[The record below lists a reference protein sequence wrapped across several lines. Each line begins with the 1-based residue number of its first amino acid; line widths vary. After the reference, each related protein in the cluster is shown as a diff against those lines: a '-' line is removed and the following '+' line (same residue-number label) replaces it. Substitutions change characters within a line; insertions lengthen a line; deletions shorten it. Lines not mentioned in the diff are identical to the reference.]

1 MPEEKANLSKQP
13 APEKKP
19 DAAKLPNA
27 PPKTEKPPD
36 NTDSMKPASAAES
49 RKPEDK
55 TGAVKPPP
63 AEVKKADAS
72 GKDSRK
78 DTVPTGDVKKP
89 EASVKSPP
97 APAEAK
103 KPDAPANTPGKVS
116 GKDTAP
122 VSSAEKPGAAAK
134 PPEKPAAKVIPEDSP
149 KKPDGKT
156 DAVIPPASAEAK
168 KPDAPANA
176 PGKVSSKDTAPV
188 SGAETPGMTAKPLE
202 KPAEKV
208 IPENGPKKP
217 DGKTGATIPPAP
229 AEAKKTDA
237 PANTPGK
244 VSGKD
249 TAPVSSAEKPG
260 MTAKPPEKPAE
271 KVIPENAPKKPE
283 GKTGAAIPPAS
294 AEAKKP
300 DAPASI
306 PGKDTAPVS
315 SAEKPGAAI
324 KPPAKAADEKKPP
337 LNKPVTPPAQK
348 AEPSAKIMLG
358 GKLHDPITPP
368 KAADPPKES
377 GEQKGVRVTQIF
389 EDRLDYP
396 DEKALNSLPIP
407 KEGEGFSMRLHPAYF
422 YQFLDHPF
430 SVNREV
436 KDYIELYESIRD
448 NGINEP
454 VKARPREK
462 GGLELIS
469 GHRRHDIASRL
480 NYPVPVIIAQVDDD
494 TARVEVVDGNLHRM
508 DIPTSELAR
517 AAKMKM
523 EALARKAGRRSK
535 MEQLTSPEPKKRT
548 DQIVAEDMGISRNQV
563 NRLVKIND
571 LVPELKQ
578 QVDDKKLPF
587 NTAVELAYLK
597 PDEQT
602 KVVDV
607 MKKEQIVPSM
617 AQATALKEASR
628 HADTMQKNLPSLAPA
643 HKVDENK
650 ITSIIKPKKAP
661 ELKVTFT
668 GAELKDFFPGEMPSV
683 AEVKRV
689 VFDAL
694 KIREEAYKRQ
704 AKRQAAKDAI
714 KSPEH

>member
-36 NTDSMKPASAAES
+36 KTDSMKPASAAES

-55 TGAVKPPP
+55 TSA
-63 AEVKKADAS
+63 
-72 GKDSRK
+72 
-78 DTVPTGDVKKP
+78 
-89 EASVKSPP
+89 VKSPS

-103 KPDAPANTPGKVS
+103 KPDTPANDPGKVSGKDTTPVSSAEKPSMTAKPPERPAEKVIPENGPQKPEGKTGATIPPASTEVKKPDTPANTPGKVS

-122 VSSAEKPGAAAK
+122 VSSAEKPSAAAK
-134 PPEKPAAKVIPEDSP
+134 PPEKPAEKLIPENGSQ
-149 KKPDGKT
+149 KPEEKT
-156 DAVIPPASAEAK
+156 SAATPPASAEVK
-168 KPDAPANA
+168 KPD
-176 PGKVSSKDTAPV
+176 T
-188 SGAETPGMTAKPLE
+188 
-202 KPAEKV
+202 
-208 IPENGPKKP
+208 
-217 DGKTGATIPPAP
+217 
-229 AEAKKTDA
+229 

-249 TAPVSSAEKPG
+249 TISVSGAEKPD
-260 MTAKPPEKPAE
+260 TAAKPPEKPAE
-271 KVIPENAPKKPE
+271 KVIPENDPKKPE

-300 DAPASI
+300 DAPANTPGKVI
-306 PGKDTAPVS
+306 GKDTAPVS
-315 SAEKPGAAI
+315 GAEKPGAAI

-337 LNKPVTPPAQK
+337 LNKPVPPPAQK
-348 AEPSAKIMLG
+348 TEPSAKIMLG

-368 KAADPPKES
+368 KAADPPKGL

-389 EDRLDYP
+389 KDRLDYP

-535 MEQLTSPEPKKRT
+535 MEILTNPEPQRRT
-548 DQIVAEDMGISRNQV
+548 DQIVADEMGISRNQV

-668 GAELKDFFPGEMPSV
+668 GTELKDFFPGEMPSV

>member
-1 MPEEKANLSKQP
+1 MPEEKTKLGNQT
-13 APEKKP
+13 APEKKS

-36 NTDSMKPASAAES
+36 KNDGIKPASAAEPQ
-49 RKPEDK
+49 KPEDK
-55 TGAVKPPP
+55 SGTPPP

-103 KPDAPANTPGKVS
+103 KSATPANTPGKIGGKDTAPVS
-116 GKDTAP
+116 NAEKPGAAAKPLEKPAAKVIPEDSSKKPDGKTDAVIPPAATEAKKPDTPANIPGKVSSKDTASVSGAEKPDMTTKPPEKPAAKVIPENGHKKPEGKNGATIPPTSVEVKKPDAPASIPGKDTAP
-122 VSSAEKPGAAAK
+122 VSSTEKPGMTAK
-134 PPEKPAAKVIPEDSP
+134 PPEKPAAKVIPE
-149 KKPDGKT
+149 
-156 DAVIPPASAEAK
+156 
-168 KPDAPANA
+168 
-176 PGKVSSKDTAPV
+176 
-188 SGAETPGMTAKPLE
+188 
-202 KPAEKV
+202 
-208 IPENGPKKP
+208 NGPKKP
-217 DGKTGATIPPAP
+217 
-229 AEAKKTDA
+229 E
-237 PANTPGK
+237 
-244 VSGKD
+244 
-249 TAPVSSAEKPG
+249 EK
-260 MTAKPPEKPAE
+260 
-271 KVIPENAPKKPE
+271 NS
-283 GKTGAAIPPAS
+283 AAIPPAS

-300 DAPASI
+300 EAPANI

-324 KPPAKAADEKKPP
+324 KPPAKAADEKKPL
-337 LNKPVTPPAQK
+337 LNKPVLPPAQK

-368 KAADPPKES
+368 KAADPPKEPS
-377 GEQKGVRVTQIF
+377 EQKGVRVTQIF

>member
-1 MPEEKANLSKQP
+1 MPEEKTKLGNQT
-13 APEKKP
+13 APEKKS

-36 NTDSMKPASAAES
+36 KNDGIKPASAAEPQ
-49 RKPEDK
+49 KPEDK
-55 TGAVKPPP
+55 SSTPPP

-72 GKDSRK
+72 SKDSRK

-103 KPDAPANTPGKVS
+103 KPDAPANIPGKVS
-116 GKDTAP
+116 SKDTAS
-122 VSSAEKPGAAAK
+122 VSGAEKPDMTTKPPEKPAAK
-134 PPEKPAAKVIPEDSP
+134 IIPEDSSKKPEGKTDAVIPPAATEAKKPDTPANIPGKVSSKDTASVSGAEKPDMTTKPLEKPAAKVIPEDSS
-149 KKPDGKT
+149 KKPEGK
-156 DAVIPPASAEAK
+156 
-168 KPDAPANA
+168 N
-176 PGKVSSKDTAPV
+176 
-188 SGAETPGMTAKPLE
+188 
-202 KPAEKV
+202 
-208 IPENGPKKP
+208 
-217 DGKTGATIPPAP
+217 GATIPPTSV
-229 AEAKKTDA
+229 E
-237 PANTPGK
+237 
-244 VSGKD
+244 V
-249 TAPVSSAEKPG
+249 
-260 MTAKPPEKPAE
+260 
-271 KVIPENAPKKPE
+271 
-283 GKTGAAIPPAS
+283 
-294 AEAKKP
+294 KKP

-306 PGKDTAPVS
+306 PGKDTAPVR
-315 SAEKPGAAI
+315 SAEKPNAAI
-324 KPPAKAADEKKPP
+324 KPPAKAADEKKPL
-337 LNKPVTPPAQK
+337 LNKPVPPPAQK
-348 AEPSAKIMLG
+348 TEPSAKIMLG

-368 KAADPPKES
+368 KAADPPKGL

-628 HADTMQKNLPSLAPA
+628 HADTIQKNLPSLAPA

>member
-1 MPEEKANLSKQP
+1 MPEEKATLSKQP

>member
-1 MPEEKANLSKQP
+1 MSG
-13 APEKKP
+13 
-19 DAAKLPNA
+19 
-27 PPKTEKPPD
+27 
-36 NTDSMKPASAAES
+36 AE
-49 RKPEDK
+49 K
-55 TGAVKPPP
+55 TGAV
-63 AEVKKADAS
+63 
-72 GKDSRK
+72 
-78 DTVPTGDVKKP
+78 
-89 EASVKSPP
+89 
-97 APAEAK
+97 
-103 KPDAPANTPGKVS
+103 
-116 GKDTAP
+116 
-122 VSSAEKPGAAAK
+122 AK
-134 PPEKPAAKVIPEDSP
+134 PPEKPAAKVIPENGS
-149 KKPDGKT
+149 KKPEGK
-156 DAVIPPASAEAK
+156 A
-168 KPDAPANA
+168 
-176 PGKVSSKDTAPV
+176 
-188 SGAETPGMTAKPLE
+188 
-202 KPAEKV
+202 
-208 IPENGPKKP
+208 
-217 DGKTGATIPPAP
+217 GATIPPAP

-260 MTAKPPEKPAE
+260 MTAKPPEKPAA
-271 KVIPENAPKKPE
+271 KVIPENGPKKPE
-283 GKTGAAIPPAS
+283 EKNSAAIPPAS

-300 DAPASI
+300 EAPANI

-324 KPPAKAADEKKPP
+324 KPPAKAADEKKPL
-337 LNKPVTPPAQK
+337 LNKPVLPPAQK

-368 KAADPPKES
+368 KAADPPKEPS
-377 GEQKGVRVTQIF
+377 EQKGVRVTQIF

>member
-36 NTDSMKPASAAES
+36 KTDSMKPASAAES

-188 SGAETPGMTAKPLE
+188 SGAEKTGAVAKPPE
-202 KPAEKV
+202 KPVAKV
-208 IPENGPKKP
+208 IPENGSKKP
-217 DGKTGATIPPAP
+217 EGKAGATIPPAP

-260 MTAKPPEKPAE
+260 MTAKPPEKPAA
-271 KVIPENAPKKPE
+271 KVIPENGPKKPE
-283 GKTGAAIPPAS
+283 EKNSAAIPPAS

-300 DAPASI
+300 EAPANI

-324 KPPAKAADEKKPP
+324 KPPAKAADEKKPL
-337 LNKPVTPPAQK
+337 LNKPVLPPAQK

-368 KAADPPKES
+368 KAADPPKEPS
-377 GEQKGVRVTQIF
+377 EQKGVRVTQIF

>member
-1 MPEEKANLSKQP
+1 MPEEKATLSKQP

-36 NTDSMKPASAAES
+36 KTDSMKPASAAES

-63 AEVKKADAS
+63 AEVKKADTS

-116 GKDTAP
+116 GKAAAP
-122 VSSAEKPGAAAK
+122 VNSAEKPGAAAK
-134 PPEKPAAKVIPEDSP
+134 PPENPAAKVIPEDSP

-156 DAVIPPASAEAK
+156 DAAIPPASAEAK

-217 DGKTGATIPPAP
+217 DGKTGATIPL
-229 AEAKKTDA
+229 TS
-237 PANTPGK
+237 
-244 VSGKD
+244 V
-249 TAPVSSAEKPG
+249 
-260 MTAKPPEKPAE
+260 
-271 KVIPENAPKKPE
+271 
-283 GKTGAAIPPAS
+283 
-294 AEAKKP
+294 EAKKP
-300 DAPASI
+300 DAPANI
-306 PGKDTAPVS
+306 PGKIGGKDAAPVS
-315 SAEKPGAAI
+315 SVEKPGAEI
-324 KPPAKAADEKKPP
+324 KPPAKAADEKKPT
-337 LNKPVTPPAQK
+337 LNEPVPPAQK

-358 GKLHDPITPP
+358 GKPHDPITPP
-368 KAADPPKES
+368 KAADPPKEPS
-377 GEQKGVRVTQIF
+377 EQKGVRVTQIF

>member
-1 MPEEKANLSKQP
+1 MPEEKAPLSKQP

-36 NTDSMKPASAAES
+36 KNDGIKPASAAEPQ
-49 RKPEDK
+49 KPEDK
-55 TGAVKPPP
+55 SGTPPP

-72 GKDSRK
+72 GKNSRK

-89 EASVKSPP
+89 EASVTSPP
-97 APAEAK
+97 APAEAKKPATPANTPGKIGGKDTAPVSNAEKPGAAAKPLEKPAAKVIPEDRSKKPDGKTDATIPPASTEVKKPDTPANTPGKVSGKDTAPVSSAEKPSAAAKPPEKPAEKLIPENGSKKPEEKTGAATPPASAEAK

-122 VSSAEKPGAAAK
+122 VSG
-134 PPEKPAAKVIPEDSP
+134 
-149 KKPDGKT
+149 
-156 DAVIPPASAEAK
+156 
-168 KPDAPANA
+168 
-176 PGKVSSKDTAPV
+176 
-188 SGAETPGMTAKPLE
+188 
-202 KPAEKV
+202 
-208 IPENGPKKP
+208 
-217 DGKTGATIPPAP
+217 
-229 AEAKKTDA
+229 
-237 PANTPGK
+237 
-244 VSGKD
+244 
-249 TAPVSSAEKPG
+249 
-260 MTAKPPEKPAE
+260 
-271 KVIPENAPKKPE
+271 
-283 GKTGAAIPPAS
+283 
-294 AEAKKP
+294 
-300 DAPASI
+300 
-306 PGKDTAPVS
+306 
-315 SAEKPGAAI
+315 AEKPGAAI

-358 GKLHDPITPP
+358 GKRHDPITPP
-368 KAADPPKES
+368 KAADPPKEP

-396 DEKALNSLPIP
+396 DEQALNSLPIP

-668 GAELKDFFPGEMPSV
+668 GTELKDFFPGEMPSV

>member
-1 MPEEKANLSKQP
+1 MPEEKATLSKQP
-13 APEKKP
+13 ALEKKP

-36 NTDSMKPASAAES
+36 KNDGIKPASAAETK
-49 RKPEDK
+49 KPEDK
-55 TGAVKPPP
+55 TGTVKPSP
-63 AEVKKADAS
+63 AEVGKADAS

-78 DTVPTGDVKKP
+78 TTVPTGDVKKP
-89 EASVKSPP
+89 DAPVKSP
-97 APAEAK
+97 
-103 KPDAPANTPGKVS
+103 S
-116 GKDTAP
+116 
-122 VSSAEKPGAAAK
+122 
-134 PPEKPAAKVIPEDSP
+134 
-149 KKPDGKT
+149 
-156 DAVIPPASAEAK
+156 
-168 KPDAPANA
+168 
-176 PGKVSSKDTAPV
+176 
-188 SGAETPGMTAKPLE
+188 
-202 KPAEKV
+202 
-208 IPENGPKKP
+208 
-217 DGKTGATIPPAP
+217 AP

-237 PANTPGK
+237 SANT
-244 VSGKD
+244 
-249 TAPVSSAEKPG
+249 
-260 MTAKPPEKPAE
+260 
-271 KVIPENAPKKPE
+271 
-283 GKTGAAIPPAS
+283 
-294 AEAKKP
+294 
-300 DAPASI
+300 

-315 SAEKPGAAI
+315 SAEKPGAAVKLPEQPATKAI
-324 KPPAKAADEKKPP
+324 PENAPQKPDAKTAAAIPPASVETKKTDAPANTPDKIGGKNSASISNAEKSPIPVKPSETPAAKAASENDPKKPDSKIGTVIPPTSVETKKPVAPANIPDKVSSKGTASVSSPEKPSAAVKLPTKTADEKTPT
-337 LNKPVTPPAQK
+337 LNKPVPPSVQK

-368 KAADPPKES
+368 KAADPPRES
-377 GEQKGVRVTQIF
+377 SEQKGVRVTQIF

-694 KIREEAYKRQ
+694 KIREEAYRRQ

>member
-1 MPEEKANLSKQP
+1 MPEKTANPSKQP
-13 APEKKP
+13 ESEKKS

-27 PPKTEKPPD
+27 PPKQEKPPD
-36 NTDSMKPASAAES
+36 QAAVKITAPAPAGKTPAAPEKAAEKPAPAQPKAAE
-49 RKPEDK
+49 R
-55 TGAVKPPP
+55 
-63 AEVKKADAS
+63 
-72 GKDSRK
+72 
-78 DTVPTGDVKKP
+78 
-89 EASVKSPP
+89 KSPP
-97 APAEAK
+97 SAEEQKTAPAPAK
-103 KPDAPANTPGKVS
+103 PTEKAPDAQKPESK
-116 GKDTAP
+116 AP
-122 VSSAEKPGAAAK
+122 AK
-134 PPEKPAAKVIPEDSP
+134 PPALETAAAPKP
-149 KKPDGKT
+149 
-156 DAVIPPASAEAK
+156 SA
-168 KPDAPANA
+168 P
-176 PGKVSSKDTAPV
+176 TAPTDK
-188 SGAETPGMTAKPLE
+188 GTA
-202 KPAEKV
+202 
-208 IPENGPKKP
+208 
-217 DGKTGATIPPAP
+217 
-229 AEAKKTDA
+229 
-237 PANTPGK
+237 ANT
-244 VSGKD
+244 
-249 TAPVSSAEKPG
+249 
-260 MTAKPPEKPAE
+260 
-271 KVIPENAPKKPE
+271 APKP
-283 GKTGAAIPPAS
+283 T
-294 AEAKKP
+294 
-300 DAPASI
+300 
-306 PGKDTAPVS
+306 
-315 SAEKPGAAI
+315 
-324 KPPAKAADEKKPP
+324 
-337 LNKPVTPPAQK
+337 LNKPVSQPAQK

-358 GKLHDPITPP
+358 GKPHDPITPP
-368 KAADPPKES
+368 KAADPLHDPGES
-377 GEQKGVRVTQIF
+377 KGVRVTQIF

-430 SVNREV
+430 TVNREV

-469 GHRRHDIASRL
+469 GHRRHDIAKRL

-535 MEQLTSPEPKKRT
+535 MEILTNPEPQKRT

-587 NTAVELAYLK
+587 NTAVELAYMK
-597 PDEQT
+597 PDEQD
-602 KVVDV
+602 KVVEV

-628 HADTMQKNLPSLAPA
+628 HAETMQKNLPSLAPA

-650 ITSIIKPKKAP
+650 IASIIKPKKEP

-668 GAELKDFFPGEMPSV
+668 GAELKAFFPNETPSV

-694 KIREEAYKRQ
+694 RIREEAYKRQ
-704 AKRQAAKDAI
+704 AKKQAAKDAM

>member
-1 MPEEKANLSKQP
+1 MPEEKATLSKQP

-36 NTDSMKPASAAES
+36 KTDSMKPASAAES

-63 AEVKKADAS
+63 AEVKKADTS

-116 GKDTAP
+116 GKAAAP
-122 VSSAEKPGAAAK
+122 VNSAEKPGAAAK
-134 PPEKPAAKVIPEDSP
+134 PPENPAAKVIPEDSP

-156 DAVIPPASAEAK
+156 GATIPLTSVEAK
-168 KPDAPANA
+168 KPDAPAN
-176 PGKVSSKDTAPV
+176 
-188 SGAETPGMTAKPLE
+188 
-202 KPAEKV
+202 
-208 IPENGPKKP
+208 
-217 DGKTGATIPPAP
+217 
-229 AEAKKTDA
+229 
-237 PANTPGK
+237 
-244 VSGKD
+244 
-249 TAPVSSAEKPG
+249 
-260 MTAKPPEKPAE
+260 
-271 KVIPENAPKKPE
+271 
-283 GKTGAAIPPAS
+283 
-294 AEAKKP
+294 
-300 DAPASI
+300 I
-306 PGKDTAPVS
+306 PGKIGGKDAAPVS
-315 SAEKPGAAI
+315 SAEKPGAEI
-324 KPPAKAADEKKPP
+324 KPPAKAADEKKPT
-337 LNKPVTPPAQK
+337 LNEPVPPAQK

-358 GKLHDPITPP
+358 GKPHDPITPP
-368 KAADPPKES
+368 KAADPPKEPS
-377 GEQKGVRVTQIF
+377 EQKGVRVTQIF

-535 MEQLTSPEPKKRT
+535 MEQLTSPEQKKRT

>member
-1 MPEEKANLSKQP
+1 MPEEKATLSKQP
-13 APEKKP
+13 ALEKKP

-36 NTDSMKPASAAES
+36 KNDGIKPASAAETK
-49 RKPEDK
+49 KPEDK
-55 TGAVKPPP
+55 TGTVKPPP
-63 AEVKKADAS
+63 AEVGKADAS

-78 DTVPTGDVKKP
+78 ATVPTGDVKKP
-89 EASVKSPP
+89 EAPVKSPS

-103 KPDAPANTPGKVS
+103 KPDASANT
-116 GKDTAP
+116 
-122 VSSAEKPGAAAK
+122 
-134 PPEKPAAKVIPEDSP
+134 
-149 KKPDGKT
+149 
-156 DAVIPPASAEAK
+156 
-168 KPDAPANA
+168 
-176 PGKVSSKDTAPV
+176 
-188 SGAETPGMTAKPLE
+188 
-202 KPAEKV
+202 
-208 IPENGPKKP
+208 
-217 DGKTGATIPPAP
+217 
-229 AEAKKTDA
+229 
-237 PANTPGK
+237 
-244 VSGKD
+244 
-249 TAPVSSAEKPG
+249 
-260 MTAKPPEKPAE
+260 
-271 KVIPENAPKKPE
+271 
-283 GKTGAAIPPAS
+283 
-294 AEAKKP
+294 
-300 DAPASI
+300 

-315 SAEKPGAAI
+315 SAEKPCAAVKPPKQPATKAIPENAPQKPDAKTAAAI
-324 KPPAKAADEKKPP
+324 PPASVETKKMDAPANTPDKIGGKNSASVSNAEKSPIPVKPSEPPAAKAASENDPKKPDSKIGTVIPPTSAETKKPIAPANIPDKVSSKDTASVSGAEKPDMTTKPPAKTADEKKPT
-337 LNKPVTPPAQK
+337 LKKPVPPSVQK

-368 KAADPPKES
+368 KAADPPKGL

-668 GAELKDFFPGEMPSV
+668 SAELKDFFPGEMPSV

>member
-1 MPEEKANLSKQP
+1 MPEEKATLSKQP

-27 PPKTEKPPD
+27 LPKTEKTPDHAASEKAAPATAQKKTEAPVKPPETPGKELPTTAKSPEKAVVGKAEPAADIKKPDIAAKPPD
-36 NTDSMKPASAAES
+36 KPKGDNAAALPGAKGSEVPAKTPDKGNATKTTSPPAKAAEKS
-49 RKPEDK
+49 AIEKVSATPDPQKADTPQKPQAQSEAAKIAPMPEPQKQDA
-55 TGAVKPPP
+55 AVKPPTKEVGSKAEP
-63 AEVKKADAS
+63 AV
-72 GKDSRK
+72 DS
-78 DTVPTGDVKKP
+78 KKP
-89 EASVKSPP
+89 ITPAKPPDKPIVEKP
-97 APAEAK
+97 APAIDQK
-103 KPDAPANTPGKVS
+103 KPDAPALPT
-116 GKDTAP
+116 
-122 VSSAEKPGAAAK
+122 
-134 PPEKPAAKVIPEDSP
+134 
-149 KKPDGKT
+149 
-156 DAVIPPASAEAK
+156 
-168 KPDAPANA
+168 
-176 PGKVSSKDTAPV
+176 
-188 SGAETPGMTAKPLE
+188 
-202 KPAEKV
+202 
-208 IPENGPKKP
+208 
-217 DGKTGATIPPAP
+217 
-229 AEAKKTDA
+229 
-237 PANTPGK
+237 
-244 VSGKD
+244 
-249 TAPVSSAEKPG
+249 
-260 MTAKPPEKPAE
+260 
-271 KVIPENAPKKPE
+271 
-283 GKTGAAIPPAS
+283 
-294 AEAKKP
+294 
-300 DAPASI
+300 
-306 PGKDTAPVS
+306 
-315 SAEKPGAAI
+315 
-324 KPPAKAADEKKPP
+324 
-337 LNKPVTPPAQK
+337 LNKTVPSPAQK

-358 GKLHDPITPP
+358 GKPHDPITPP
-368 KAADPPKES
+368 KAADPPRES
-377 GEQKGVRVTQIF
+377 SEQKGVRVTQIF

-396 DEKALNSLPIP
+396 DEKALNNLPIP

-548 DQIVAEDMGISRNQV
+548 DQIVAEDMGISRNQA

-668 GAELKDFFPGEMPSV
+668 GTELKDFFPGEMPSV

>member
-1 MPEEKANLSKQP
+1 MPEEKATLSKQP
-13 APEKKP
+13 ALEKKP

-36 NTDSMKPASAAES
+36 KNDGIKPASAAEPQ
-49 RKPEDK
+49 KPEDK
-55 TGAVKPPP
+55 SGTPPP

-78 DTVPTGDVKKP
+78 DTVPAGDVKKP

-97 APAEAK
+97 AP
-103 KPDAPANTPGKVS
+103 
-116 GKDTAP
+116 
-122 VSSAEKPGAAAK
+122 
-134 PPEKPAAKVIPEDSP
+134 
-149 KKPDGKT
+149 
-156 DAVIPPASAEAK
+156 AEAK

-188 SGAETPGMTAKPLE
+188 SGAEKPGMAVKPPE
-202 KPAEKV
+202 KPAAKV
-208 IPENGPKKP
+208 IPENGHKKP
-217 DGKTGATIPPAP
+217 EEKNGTSIPPA
-229 AEAKKTDA
+229 AT
-237 PANTPGK
+237 
-244 VSGKD
+244 
-249 TAPVSSAEKPG
+249 
-260 MTAKPPEKPAE
+260 
-271 KVIPENAPKKPE
+271 
-283 GKTGAAIPPAS
+283 
-294 AEAKKP
+294 EAKKP
-300 DAPASI
+300 DAPTDI
-306 PGKDTAPVS
+306 PGKVSVKDAAPVS
-315 SAEKPGAAI
+315 GAEKSGAAV
-324 KPPAKAADEKKPP
+324 KPPTKAADEKTPT
-337 LNKPVTPPAQK
+337 LNKPVPPPAQK
-348 AEPSAKIMLG
+348 MEPSAKIMLG

-368 KAADPPKES
+368 KAADPPKEP

-469 GHRRHDIASRL
+469 GHRRHDIAKRL

-535 MEQLTSPEPKKRT
+535 MEILTNPEPQKRT

-587 NTAVELAYLK
+587 NTAVELAYMK
-597 PDEQT
+597 PDEQE
-602 KVVDV
+602 KVVEV

-628 HADTMQKNLPSLAPA
+628 HAETMQKNLPSLAPS

-650 ITSIIKPKKAP
+650 IASIIKPKKEP

-668 GAELKDFFPGEMPSV
+668 GAELKAFFPNETPSV

>member
-1 MPEEKANLSKQP
+1 MPEEKATLSKQP

-27 PPKTEKPPD
+27 PPKTEKPPGKND
-36 NTDSMKPASAAES
+36 GIKPASAAEPQ
-49 RKPEDK
+49 KPEDK
-55 TGAVKPPP
+55 SGTPPP

-103 KPDAPANTPGKVS
+103 KPATPANTPGKIGGKDTAPVSNAEKPGAAAKPLEKPAAKVIPEDSSKKPEGKTDATIPPAATEAKKPDAPANIPGKVSSKDTASVSGAEKPDMTTKPLEKTAAKVIPENGPNKPEGKNGATIPPAATEARKPDAPANAPGKVS

-122 VSSAEKPGAAAK
+122 VSSAEKPGAA
-134 PPEKPAAKVIPEDSP
+134 
-149 KKPDGKT
+149 
-156 DAVIPPASAEAK
+156 
-168 KPDAPANA
+168 
-176 PGKVSSKDTAPV
+176 
-188 SGAETPGMTAKPLE
+188 
-202 KPAEKV
+202 
-208 IPENGPKKP
+208 
-217 DGKTGATIPPAP
+217 
-229 AEAKKTDA
+229 
-237 PANTPGK
+237 
-244 VSGKD
+244 
-249 TAPVSSAEKPG
+249 
-260 MTAKPPEKPAE
+260 
-271 KVIPENAPKKPE
+271 
-283 GKTGAAIPPAS
+283 
-294 AEAKKP
+294 
-300 DAPASI
+300 
-306 PGKDTAPVS
+306 
-315 SAEKPGAAI
+315 I
-324 KPPAKAADEKKPP
+324 KPPTKAADEKTPT
-337 LNKPVTPPAQK
+337 LNKPVSPPAQK
-348 AEPSAKIMLG
+348 MEPSAKIMLG
-358 GKLHDPITPP
+358 GKPHDPIAPP
-368 KAADPPKES
+368 KAAGPPKS
-377 GEQKGVRVTQIF
+377 LGEQKGVRVTQIF

-571 LVPELKQ
+571 LIPELKQ

-587 NTAVELAYLK
+587 NTAVELAYMK
-597 PDEQT
+597 PEEQN

-668 GAELKDFFPGEMPSV
+668 GTELKDFFPGEMPSV

>member
-36 NTDSMKPASAAES
+36 KTDSMKPASAAES

-188 SGAETPGMTAKPLE
+188 SGAEKTGAVAKPPE
-202 KPAEKV
+202 KPAAKV

-217 DGKTGATIPPAP
+217 
-229 AEAKKTDA
+229 E
-237 PANTPGK
+237 
-244 VSGKD
+244 
-249 TAPVSSAEKPG
+249 EK
-260 MTAKPPEKPAE
+260 
-271 KVIPENAPKKPE
+271 NS
-283 GKTGAAIPPAS
+283 AAIPPAS

-300 DAPASI
+300 EAPANI

-324 KPPAKAADEKKPP
+324 KPPAKAADEKKPL
-337 LNKPVTPPAQK
+337 LNKPVLPPAQK

-368 KAADPPKES
+368 KAADPPKEPS
-377 GEQKGVRVTQIF
+377 EQKGVRVTQIF

-454 VKARPREK
+454 VEARPREK

>member
-1 MPEEKANLSKQP
+1 MPEEKATLSKQP

-36 NTDSMKPASAAES
+36 KNDGIKPASAAEPQ
-49 RKPEDK
+49 KPEDK
-55 TGAVKPPP
+55 SGTPPP

-103 KPDAPANTPGKVS
+103 KPATPANTSGKIG

-122 VSSAEKPGAAAK
+122 VSNAEKPGAAAK
-134 PPEKPAAKVIPEDSP
+134 PLEKPAAKVIPEDSS
-149 KKPDGKT
+149 KKPEGKT
-156 DAVIPPASAEAK
+156 DAAIPPAATEAK

-176 PGKVSSKDTAPV
+176 PGKVS
-188 SGAETPGMTAKPLE
+188 
-202 KPAEKV
+202 
-208 IPENGPKKP
+208 
-217 DGKTGATIPPAP
+217 
-229 AEAKKTDA
+229 
-237 PANTPGK
+237 
-244 VSGKD
+244 GKD
-249 TAPVSSAEKPG
+249 TASVSGAEKPG
-260 MTAKPPEKPAE
+260 MTAKPPA
-271 KVIPENAPKKPE
+271 
-283 GKTGAAIPPAS
+283 KTAG
-294 AEAKKP
+294 
-300 DAPASI
+300 
-306 PGKDTAPVS
+306 
-315 SAEKPGAAI
+315 
-324 KPPAKAADEKKPP
+324 EKKPT
-337 LNKPVTPPAQK
+337 LNKPVPPSVQK

-358 GKLHDPITPP
+358 GKPHDPITPP
-368 KAADPPKES
+368 KAADPLHEPGES
-377 GEQKGVRVTQIF
+377 KGVRVTQIF
-389 EDRLDYP
+389 VDRLDYP

-571 LVPELKQ
+571 LIPELKQ

-587 NTAVELAYLK
+587 NTAVELAYMK
-597 PDEQT
+597 PEEQN

-607 MKKEQIVPSM
+607 MKKEQLVPSM

-668 GAELKDFFPGEMPSV
+668 GTELKDFFPGEMPSV
-683 AEVKRV
+683 AANCPSVGRPSRWMTSAENASVALRLP
-689 VFDAL
+689 VFSRSVWNIFL
-694 KIREEAYKRQ
+694 
-704 AKRQAAKDAI
+704 
-714 KSPEH
+714 

>member
-1 MPEEKANLSKQP
+1 MPEEKTKLGNQT
-13 APEKKP
+13 APEKKS

-36 NTDSMKPASAAES
+36 KNDGIKPASAAEPQ
-49 RKPEDK
+49 KPEDK
-55 TGAVKPPP
+55 SSTPPP
-63 AEVKKADAS
+63 AEVKKTDAS

-78 DTVPTGDVKKP
+78 DTVLTGDVKKP

-103 KPDAPANTPGKVS
+103 KPATPANTPGKIG

-122 VSSAEKPGAAAK
+122 VSNAEKPGAAAKPLEKPAAKVIPEDSSKKPDGKTDAVIPPTATEAKKPDTPANIPGKVSSKDTASVIGAEKPDMTSK
-134 PPEKPAAKVIPEDSP
+134 PPEKPAAKVIPENGH
-149 KKPDGKT
+149 KKPEGKNGAT
-156 DAVIPPASAEAK
+156 IPPAATEAR
-168 KPDAPANA
+168 KPDATTDIS
-176 PGKVSSKDTAPV
+176 GKVSGNDTAPV
-188 SGAETPGMTAKPLE
+188 SGAEK
-202 KPAEKV
+202 
-208 IPENGPKKP
+208 
-217 DGKTGATIPPAP
+217 
-229 AEAKKTDA
+229 
-237 PANTPGK
+237 
-244 VSGKD
+244 S
-249 TAPVSSAEKPG
+249 
-260 MTAKPPEKPAE
+260 
-271 KVIPENAPKKPE
+271 
-283 GKTGAAIPPAS
+283 GAA
-294 AEAKKP
+294 
-300 DAPASI
+300 
-306 PGKDTAPVS
+306 V
-315 SAEKPGAAI
+315 

-337 LNKPVTPPAQK
+337 LNKPVPPPAQK
-348 AEPSAKIMLG
+348 TEPSAKIMLG

-368 KAADPPKES
+368 KAADPPKGL

-578 QVDDKKLPF
+578 QVDDKKLGFMP
-587 NTAVELAYLK
+587 AVEISYIK
-597 PDEQT
+597 PKNQRLIAVSIDGEQSSPSHAQAKRLRELDQAGKLNGDIIDGILSEKKKEDRGVIIST
-602 KVVDV
+602 AELEKYFGKEVTPAK
-607 MKKEQIVPSM
+607 MKEQII
-617 AQATALKEASR
+617 
-628 HADTMQKNLPSLAPA
+628 SLLDDWKAKQPP
-643 HKVDENK
+643 ELG
-650 ITSIIKPKKAP
+650 KPEKKADL
-661 ELKVTFT
+661 EK
-668 GAELKDFFPGEMPSV
+668 
-683 AEVKRV
+683 
-689 VFDAL
+689 
-694 KIREEAYKRQ
+694 
-704 AKRQAAKDAI
+704 
-714 KSPEH
+714 

>member
-36 NTDSMKPASAAES
+36 KNDGIKPASAAETK
-49 RKPEDK
+49 KPEDK
-55 TGAVKPPP
+55 TGTVKPSP
-63 AEVKKADAS
+63 AEVGKADAS

-78 DTVPTGDVKKP
+78 TTVPTGDVKKP
-89 EASVKSPP
+89 DAPVKSPS

-103 KPDAPANTPGKVS
+103 KPDASANT
-116 GKDTAP
+116 
-122 VSSAEKPGAAAK
+122 
-134 PPEKPAAKVIPEDSP
+134 
-149 KKPDGKT
+149 
-156 DAVIPPASAEAK
+156 
-168 KPDAPANA
+168 
-176 PGKVSSKDTAPV
+176 
-188 SGAETPGMTAKPLE
+188 
-202 KPAEKV
+202 
-208 IPENGPKKP
+208 
-217 DGKTGATIPPAP
+217 
-229 AEAKKTDA
+229 
-237 PANTPGK
+237 
-244 VSGKD
+244 
-249 TAPVSSAEKPG
+249 
-260 MTAKPPEKPAE
+260 
-271 KVIPENAPKKPE
+271 
-283 GKTGAAIPPAS
+283 
-294 AEAKKP
+294 
-300 DAPASI
+300 

-315 SAEKPGAAI
+315 SAEKPGAAVKLPEQPATKAI
-324 KPPAKAADEKKPP
+324 PENAPQKPDAKTAAAIPPASVETKKTDAPANTPDKIGGKNSASISNAEKSPIPVKPSETPAAKAASENDPKKPDSKIGTVIPPTSVETKKPVAPANIPDKVSSKGTASVSSPEKPSAAVKLPTKTADEKTPT
-337 LNKPVTPPAQK
+337 LNKPVPPSVQK

-368 KAADPPKES
+368 KAADPPKGL

>member
-1 MPEEKANLSKQP
+1 MPEEKATLSKQP
-13 APEKKP
+13 ALEKKP

-36 NTDSMKPASAAES
+36 KNDGIKPASAAETK
-49 RKPEDK
+49 KPEDK
-55 TGAVKPPP
+55 TGTVKPPP
-63 AEVKKADAS
+63 AEVGKADAS

-78 DTVPTGDVKKP
+78 ATVPTGDVKKP
-89 EASVKSPP
+89 EAPVKSPS

-103 KPDAPANTPGKVS
+103 KPDASANT
-116 GKDTAP
+116 
-122 VSSAEKPGAAAK
+122 
-134 PPEKPAAKVIPEDSP
+134 
-149 KKPDGKT
+149 
-156 DAVIPPASAEAK
+156 
-168 KPDAPANA
+168 
-176 PGKVSSKDTAPV
+176 
-188 SGAETPGMTAKPLE
+188 
-202 KPAEKV
+202 
-208 IPENGPKKP
+208 
-217 DGKTGATIPPAP
+217 
-229 AEAKKTDA
+229 
-237 PANTPGK
+237 
-244 VSGKD
+244 
-249 TAPVSSAEKPG
+249 
-260 MTAKPPEKPAE
+260 
-271 KVIPENAPKKPE
+271 
-283 GKTGAAIPPAS
+283 
-294 AEAKKP
+294 
-300 DAPASI
+300 

-315 SAEKPGAAI
+315 SAEKPCAAVKPPKQPATKAIPENAPQKPDAKTAAAI
-324 KPPAKAADEKKPP
+324 PPASVETKKMDAPANTPDKIGGKNSASVSNAEKSPIPVKPSDPPAAKAASENDPKKPDSKIGTVIPPTSAETKKPIAPANIPDKVSSKDTASVSGAEKPDMTTKPPAKTADEKKPT
-337 LNKPVTPPAQK
+337 LKKPVPPSVQK

-368 KAADPPKES
+368 KAADPPKGL

-617 AQATALKEASR
+617 AQATARKEASR

-668 GAELKDFFPGEMPSV
+668 GTELKDFFPGEMPSV

>member
-1 MPEEKANLSKQP
+1 MPEEKATLSKQS

-36 NTDSMKPASAAES
+36 KTDSMKPASAAES

-122 VSSAEKPGAAAK
+122 VSSEEKPGAAAK
-134 PPEKPAAKVIPEDSP
+134 PP
-149 KKPDGKT
+149 
-156 DAVIPPASAEAK
+156 
-168 KPDAPANA
+168 
-176 PGKVSSKDTAPV
+176 
-188 SGAETPGMTAKPLE
+188 E

-208 IPENGPKKP
+208 IPENGPKKAEE
-217 DGKTGATIPPAP
+217 KTSAAIPPTST
-229 AEAKKTDA
+229 EAKKPDA

-249 TAPVSSAEKPG
+249 AAPVSSTEKPG
-260 MTAKPPEKPAE
+260 MTAKPPEKPAA
-271 KVIPENAPKKPE
+271 KVIPENGPKKPE
-283 GKTGAAIPPAS
+283 GKTGATISPAS
-294 AEAKKP
+294 TEAKKP
-300 DAPASI
+300 DTQANTPSKVS
-306 PGKDTAPVS
+306 GKDTTPVS
-315 SAEKPGAAI
+315 SAEKPGAEI
-324 KPPAKAADEKKPP
+324 KPPAKTADEKKPT
-337 LNKPVTPPAQK
+337 LNEPVPPAQK

-368 KAADPPKES
+368 KAADPPKEP

-407 KEGEGFSMRLHPAYF
+407 QEGEGFSMRLHPAYF

-535 MEQLTSPEPKKRT
+535 MDKLTNPEPQKRT

-661 ELKVTFT
+661 ELKITFT

-683 AEVKRV
+683 AEVKRI